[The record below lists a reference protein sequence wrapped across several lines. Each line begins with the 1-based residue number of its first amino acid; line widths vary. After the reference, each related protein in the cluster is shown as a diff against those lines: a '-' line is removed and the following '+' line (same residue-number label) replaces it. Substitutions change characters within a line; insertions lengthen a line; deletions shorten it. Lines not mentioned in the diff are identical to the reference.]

1 MTSRPN
7 HRCLNDILC
16 YCSNPKI
23 EHASSCSRG
32 AALCRFK
39 ALHSEIGPT
48 RDEDLVLHGGVD
60 SNIQPDASTLQKNPR
75 KKS

>member
-1 MTSRPN
+1 MTRPN
-7 HRCLNDILC
+7 HRCLNDTFC

-48 RDEDLVLHGGVD
+48 MDENRMLHSGTGG
-60 SNIQPDASTLQKNPR
+60 NGKPDASTPQKNPR

>member
-32 AALCRFK
+32 AIMCRFK

-48 RDEDLVLHGGVD
+48 MDENRVLHGGIGG
-60 SNIQPDASTLQKNPR
+60 NGQPDTSTKQKNLR